1 MNALWE
7 QLESPVNLRLRPQS
21 PTASK
26 RKPYITLEPRIGGF
40 FVLFN
45 RPEHIAHQ
53 YVEKHLTL
61 KKFEDFLP
69 RPHFTISMIN
79 CHNTEQFVSKRK
91 LIATDLRPCMF
102 QHRPV
107 DPMYQTQCMES
118 EVSGDEA
125 P

>member
-1 MNALWE
+1 MGAAG
-7 QLESPVNLRLRPQS
+7 V
-21 PTASK
+21 ASQPPPETTK
-26 RKPYITLEPRIGGF
+26 SHSVQEEPYITLEPRIGGF

-69 RPHFTISMIN
+69 RPHFTISMIY
-79 CHNTEQFVSKRK
+79 CQKTEQFASKRK

-102 QHRPV
+102 QVH
-107 DPMYQTQCMES
+107 
-118 EVSGDEA
+118 GK
-125 P
+125 